1 MDVIEKIKKID
12 LNLTKNYIDLNN
24 KFPENSKY
32 FSDSIK
38 NELSTKYY
46 FNILKSINSYDK
58 RIKYINYKFLIVKKN
73 IEIVHVNFVVQ
84 LYVSKRNIHIKQ

>member
-73 IEIVHVNFVVQ
+73 IEIVNVNFVVQ